1 MGRGSERRYK
11 RHTSYMTN
19 ELQRLVMM
27 RNGKIV
33 MVGKGKKWRNY
44 EIGESKRCN
53 RWERKERGE
62 KKWESSREEKA

>member
-1 MGRGSERRYK
+1 
-11 RHTSYMTN
+11 MTN

-44 EIGESKRCN
+44 EIGESKMCN
-53 RWERKERGE
+53 GWERKERGE
-62 KKWESSREEKA
+62 KIWESNREEKS